1 MNYHDLEHLS
11 PPFPCLGEEVAIFL
25 ETEAQE
31 GLLLYEKDGEVLQ
44 KPMARVPGGLKA
56 QVTVAQSPFRYLF
69 RLPEGYWGSHGLEK
83 TLPRYDRFF
92 QLLPEPLP
100 PEWALGTVF
109 YRIFPERFPQGPKE
123 LAPRDGAWLHGGK
136 PIRSNAWHE
145 PPGPD
150 GSREFYGGTSLASWR
165 PCPTSRTWRWR
176 PSTSAPSSK
185 APAATATTLRT
196 TFRWTPTWAGR
207 RP

>member
-11 PPFPCLGEEVAIFL
+11 PPFPRLGEEVAIFL

-56 QVTVAQSPFRYLF
+56 QVAVAQSPFRYLF

-83 TLPRYDRFF
+83 ALPRYDRFF
-92 QLLPEPLP
+92 HLLAHPLP

-109 YRIFPERFPQGPKE
+109 YQLDLRG
-123 LAPRDGAWLHGGK
+123 LHLH
-136 PIRSNAWHE
+136 R
-145 PPGPD
+145 
-150 GSREFYGGTSLASWR
+150 
-165 PCPTSRTWRWR
+165 
-176 PSTSAPSSK
+176 
-185 APAATATTLRT
+185 
-196 TFRWTPTWAGR
+196 
-207 RP
+207 